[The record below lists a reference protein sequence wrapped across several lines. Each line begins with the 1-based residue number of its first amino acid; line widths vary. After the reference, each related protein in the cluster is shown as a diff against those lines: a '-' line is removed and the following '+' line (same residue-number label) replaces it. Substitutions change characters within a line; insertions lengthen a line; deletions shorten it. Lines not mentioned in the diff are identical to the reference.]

1 MLAGLV
7 SSEASPWLAS
17 GCLLTTSSYD
27 RLAVCVPVLIS
38 SYKDSSPVG
47 LGSTHM
53 TSFYFNYF
61 FKGLF
66 SKYIQ
71 RYWGMR
77 ISTYEFG
84 ENTDQ
89 PLTVSALENSLVV
102 FLNI

>member
-1 MLAGLV
+1 
-7 SSEASPWLAS
+7 
-17 GCLLTTSSYD
+17 
-27 RLAVCVPVLIS
+27 
-38 SYKDSSPVG
+38 
-47 LGSTHM
+47 M